1 MNKKRL
7 LLLSVFLVS
16 VFVPVLV
23 ADVIY
28 YYQGQIT
35 VGNVAP
41 PMYFAIQ
48 PNGNA
53 KIGNNFNVPS
63 YINAQPSSGGSGFTA
78 QVNITNA
85 TYNYYFNFM
94 GLAVSKTGYIYLAK
108 VAYSY
113 TATNNPIQNATLYI
127 MNQQGQIVYKYKL
140 IVNGV
145 VNSTLPSTPLQ
156 INSGSYIVSL
166 LIVPYQGTLP
176 KTPSNDLATITV
188 NFGFSPMTASPPPI
202 PLPSP

>member
-35 VGNVAP
+35 VNTTTP
-41 PMYFAIQ
+41 PMYFATQ
-48 PNGNA
+48 PGGNN
-53 KIGNNFNVPS
+53 KIGNNSNVPN
-63 YINAQPSSGGSGFTA
+63 YISAQPSTGGSGFTA
-78 QVNITNA
+78 NINITNA

-94 GLAVSKTGYIYLAK
+94 GLVVSQTGYIYLAK
-108 VAYSY
+108 VLYSY
-113 TATNNPIQNATLYI
+113 QGSNNPIQNATLYI
-127 MNQQGQIVYKYKL
+127 MNQQGQIIYKYKL
-140 IVNGV
+140 VINGQS
-145 VNSTLPSTPLQ
+145 NSTLPSTPLQ
-156 INSGSYIVSL
+156 ISAGSYMVSL
-166 LIVPYQGTLP
+166 LISPVQGTLP
-176 KTPSNDLATITV
+176 KNPSNGIATITV
-188 NFGFSPMTASPPPI
+188 NFGFSPMTAAPPPV